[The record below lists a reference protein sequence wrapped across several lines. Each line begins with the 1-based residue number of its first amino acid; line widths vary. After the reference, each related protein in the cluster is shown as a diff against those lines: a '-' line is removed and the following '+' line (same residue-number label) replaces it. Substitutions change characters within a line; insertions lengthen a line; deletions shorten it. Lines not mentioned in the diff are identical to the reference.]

1 MATIKVSSIR
11 VEERQFTNEETGE
24 VSNNFALIFDVAVPC
39 MKKQDDGT
47 FAESTTTSIV
57 KEDKKIAAMLY
68 AGCDSLKRVRTL
80 KGSSLTASEFAA
92 YLDGANAEITATKV
106 AAGTVDGDYTWQH
119 DGYKYDVKVSLASD
133 IVADIKD
140 AAKAIRR
147 KALGL

>member
-1 MATIKVSSIR
+1 MTTIKVSSIR

-24 VSNNFALIFDVAVPC
+24 VSNNFALIFDAAVPC

-47 FAESTTTSIV
+47 FAESTTTSII

-80 KGSSLTASEFAA
+80 KGSSMSTSEFAA
-92 YLDGANAEITATKV
+92 YLDGATAEITATKV
-106 AAGTVDGDYTWQH
+106 AANTVDGDYTWQH
-119 DGYKYDVKVSLASD
+119 AGFKYDITVHLTAD
-133 IVADIKD
+133 IETDIKD
-140 AAKAIRR
+140 AARAIRR